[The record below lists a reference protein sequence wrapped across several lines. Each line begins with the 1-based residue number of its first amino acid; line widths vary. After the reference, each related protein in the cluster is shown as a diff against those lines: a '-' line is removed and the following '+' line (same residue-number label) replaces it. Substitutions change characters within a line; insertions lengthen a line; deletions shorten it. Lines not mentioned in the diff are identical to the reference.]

1 MVEERTQRHLAAIL
15 AADVAGYTRLMEQDE
30 TDTFARLKAHRKE
43 LFEPEIEKH
52 GGRVFK
58 LTGDGL
64 LAEFGSVVDAV
75 ECAVAVQRGMAERN
89 KDVADDRRIDV
100 RIGINLG
107 DVIVE
112 GEDRHGDGVNIT
124 ARLQELAEPGGIAV
138 SRTVVDHVKH
148 KLALRFESLG
158 EQRVKNITDPIAV
171 YRLAADRTARRLR
184 VPARLMRLGGRRV
197 SLAVAAAIL
206 LFIAGTGATS
216 WYLYSR
222 DRQPIHRLSIVVLP
236 FNNLSNDPE
245 QEYFA
250 DAITNNLTT
259 DLSRIEDSFV
269 IAPNTARTYKGRN
282 LEAKQ
287 IGHELNVR
295 YILDGSLRRTE
306 NQVRINAQLTD
317 TETGAAVWSDRF
329 DGDWT
334 KSMQLEDEITGR
346 LARRLD
352 LELTNEE
359 SRRAQSE
366 RPNDP
371 DAVDLAMRAWS
382 VLNQPYSRE
391 RLEQSRSLFE
401 QALHID
407 PGLSTALVGLSRTLA
422 TEVNYRWSAAPAEA
436 LARADD
442 LVSRVLSASPN
453 NAMAHFVKGEIL
465 RAGGKDFESA
475 IGEYEAAIAI
485 NPSLAPAYAQ
495 LGHAKIRAG
504 RAEEAFVPL
513 QTAIHLSPRD
523 PLLNIWYFIICHAYT
538 HLGRDDAAIEWC
550 RRSVAIGP
558 FWISYVDLASA
569 YAWTGRKDEAQA
581 AVAELLK
588 LMPNYTVDRWAH
600 EGWSSN
606 PVFLAQYQRIIEGLR
621 KAGLPE
627 K

>member
-206 LFIAGTGATS
+206 LLIAGTGATS

-513 QTAIHLSPRD
+513 QTAIRLSPRD

>member
-1 MVEERTQRHLAAIL
+1 
-15 AADVAGYTRLMEQDE
+15 MEQDE
-30 TDTFARLKAHRKE
+30 AGTFARLKAHRKE

-206 LFIAGTGATS
+206 LLIAGTGATS

-250 DAITNNLTT
+250 EAITNNLTS

-407 PGLSTALVGLSRTLA
+407 PLLSTALVGLSRTLA

-513 QTAIHLSPRD
+513 QTAIRLSPRD

>member
-15 AADVAGYTRLMEQDE
+15 AADVAGYTQLMEQDE

-206 LFIAGTGATS
+206 LLIAGAGATS

-346 LARRLD
+346 LARQLD

-407 PGLSTALVGLSRTLA
+407 PELSTALVGLSRTLA

-465 RAGGKDFESA
+465 RAGGKDFKSA

-600 EGWSSN
+600 EGWSSS

>member
-1 MVEERTQRHLAAIL
+1 MERRLVAIL
-15 AADVAGYTRLMEQDE
+15 AADVVGYSRLMERDE
-30 TDTFARLKAHRKE
+30 ADTFERLRAHRKE
-43 LFEPEIEKH
+43 LFEPEIARH
-52 GGRVFK
+52 HGRVFK
-58 LTGDGL
+58 VMGDGM

-171 YRLAADRTARRLR
+171 YRLAADRTARRPR
-184 VPARLMRLGGRRV
+184 FPARLMRLGGRRV

-206 LFIAGTGATS
+206 LLIAGTGATS

-222 DRQPIHRLSIVVLP
+222 DQQPIHRLSIVVLP
-236 FNNLSNDPE
+236 FKNLSNDPE

-287 IGHELNVR
+287 IGQELNVR

-513 QTAIHLSPRD
+513 QTAIRLSPRD
-523 PLLNIWYFIICHAYT
+523 PLLNIWYFIICHANT
-538 HLGRDDAAIEWC
+538 HLGRDDDAIEWC
-550 RRSVAIGP
+550 RQSVAIGP

>member
-206 LFIAGTGATS
+206 LLIAGTGATS

-352 LELTNEE
+352 LELTDEE

-523 PLLNIWYFIICHAYT
+523 PLLNIWYFIVCHAYT

>member
-1 MVEERTQRHLAAIL
+1 MERRLAAIL
-15 AADVAGYTRLMEQDE
+15 AADVVGYSRLMERDE
-30 TDTFARLKAHRKE
+30 ADTFERLRAHRKE
-43 LFEPEIEKH
+43 LFEPEIARH
-52 GGRVFK
+52 HGRVFK
-58 LTGDGL
+58 VMGDGM

-206 LFIAGTGATS
+206 LLIAGTGATS

-236 FNNLSNDPE
+236 FTNLSNDPE

-513 QTAIHLSPRD
+513 QTAIRLSPRD
-523 PLLNIWYFIICHAYT
+523 PLLNIWYFIICHANT
-538 HLGRDDAAIEWC
+538 HLGRDDDAIEWC
-550 RRSVAIGP
+550 RQSVAIGP

>member
-1 MVEERTQRHLAAIL
+1 MERRLAAIL
-15 AADVAGYTRLMEQDE
+15 AADVVGYSRLMEQDE
-30 TDTFARLKAHRKE
+30 AGTFERLRAHRKE
-43 LFEPEIEKH
+43 LFEPEIAKH
-52 GGRVFK
+52 QGRIFK
-58 LTGDGL
+58 LMGDGL
-64 LAEFGSVVDAV
+64 LAEFASVIDAV
-75 ECAVAVQRGMAERN
+75 ECAVALQRAMAERN
-89 KDVADDRRIDV
+89 LGLAQGRRIDV

-138 SRTVVDHVKH
+138 SRTGVDHVKH

-158 EQRVKNITDPIAV
+158 EQRVKNLTDPIAV

-184 VPARLMRLGGRRV
+184 VPARFMRLGGRRV
-197 SLAVAAAIL
+197 SLAVAVAIFL
-206 LFIAGTGATS
+206 LIAGTGATS

-250 DAITNNLTT
+250 DAITNDLTT

-346 LARRLD
+346 LAHRLD

-371 DAVDLAMRAWS
+371 DAVDLAMRGWS
-382 VLNQPYSRE
+382 VLNQPYSRQ

-401 QALHID
+401 QALHTD
-407 PGLSTALVGLSRTLA
+407 PGLSKALVGLSRTLA

-475 IGEYEAAIAI
+475 IREYEAAIAI

-495 LGHAKIRAG
+495 LGHAEIRAG

-513 QTAIHLSPRD
+513 QTAIRLSPRD
-523 PLLNIWYFIICHAYT
+523 PLLNIWYFIICHADT

>member
-171 YRLAADRTARRLR
+171 YRLAADRTARRPR
-184 VPARLMRLGGRRV
+184 FPARLMRLGGRRV

-206 LFIAGTGATS
+206 LLIAGTGATS

-222 DRQPIHRLSIVVLP
+222 DQQPIHRLSIVVLP
-236 FNNLSNDPE
+236 FKNLSNDPE

-287 IGHELNVR
+287 IGQELNVR

-513 QTAIHLSPRD
+513 KTAIRLSPRD
-523 PLLNIWYFIICHAYT
+523 PLLNIWYFIICHANT
-538 HLGRDDAAIEWC
+538 HLGRDDDAIEWC
-550 RRSVAIGP
+550 RQSVAIGP

>member
-206 LFIAGTGATS
+206 LLIAGTGATS

-236 FNNLSNDPE
+236 FTNLSNDPE

-504 RAEEAFVPL
+504 RAQGAFVPL
-513 QTAIHLSPRD
+513 QTAIRLSPRD

>member
-15 AADVAGYTRLMEQDE
+15 AADVAGYTQLMEQDE

-206 LFIAGTGATS
+206 LLIAGTGATS

-352 LELTNEE
+352 LELTKEE

>member
-1 MVEERTQRHLAAIL
+1 MERRLAAIL
-15 AADVAGYTRLMEQDE
+15 AADVVGYSRLMERDE
-30 TDTFARLKAHRKE
+30 ADTFERLRAHRKE
-43 LFEPEIEKH
+43 LFEPEIARYH
-52 GGRVFK
+52 GRVFK
-58 LTGDGL
+58 VMGDGM

-171 YRLAADRTARRLR
+171 YRLAADRTARRPR
-184 VPARLMRLGGRRV
+184 FPARLMRLGGRRV

-206 LFIAGTGATS
+206 LLIAGTGATS
-216 WYLYSR
+216 WYFYSR
-222 DRQPIHRLSIVVLP
+222 DQQPIHRLSIVVLP
-236 FNNLSNDPE
+236 FKNLSNDPE

-287 IGHELNVR
+287 IGQELNVR

-317 TETGAAVWSDRF
+317 TETGAAVWSERF

-513 QTAIHLSPRD
+513 QTAIRLSPRD
-523 PLLNIWYFIICHAYT
+523 PLLNIWYFIICHANT
-538 HLGRDDAAIEWC
+538 HLGRDDDAIEWC
-550 RRSVAIGP
+550 RQSVAIGP

>member
-206 LFIAGTGATS
+206 LLIAGTGATS

-465 RAGGKDFESA
+465 RAGGKDFEAA

>member
-197 SLAVAAAIL
+197 SLVVAAAIL
-206 LFIAGTGATS
+206 LLIAGTGATS

-371 DAVDLAMRAWS
+371 DAIDLAMRAWS

-442 LVSRVLSASPN
+442 IVSRVLSASPN

-465 RAGGKDFESA
+465 RAGGKDFDSA

-513 QTAIHLSPRD
+513 QTATNLSPRD

-600 EGWSSN
+600 EGWSSS

>member
-171 YRLAADRTARRLR
+171 YRLAADRTARRPR
-184 VPARLMRLGGRRV
+184 FPARLMRLGGRRV

-206 LFIAGTGATS
+206 LLIAGTGATS

-371 DAVDLAMRAWS
+371 NAVDLAMRAWS

-523 PLLNIWYFIICHAYT
+523 PLLNIWYFIICHANT
-538 HLGRDDAAIEWC
+538 HLGRDDDAIEWC
-550 RRSVAIGP
+550 RQSVAIGP

>member
-206 LFIAGTGATS
+206 LLIAGTGATS

-306 NQVRINAQLTD
+306 NQVRVNAQLTD
-317 TETGAAVWSDRF
+317 TETGATVWSDRF

-453 NAMAHFVKGEIL
+453 NAMAHFVKGEIF

-523 PLLNIWYFIICHAYT
+523 PLLNIWYFIICHANA

>member
-15 AADVAGYTRLMEQDE
+15 AADVAGYTQLMEQDE

-206 LFIAGTGATS
+206 LLIAGTGAAS

-222 DRQPIHRLSIVVLP
+222 DRQPMHRLSIVVLP

-465 RAGGKDFESA
+465 RAGGKDFEFA

-523 PLLNIWYFIICHAYT
+523 PLLNIWYFIICHANT

-550 RRSVAIGP
+550 RRSVATGP

>member
-43 LFEPEIEKH
+43 LFEPEIEKY

-206 LFIAGTGATS
+206 LLIAGTGATS

-222 DRQPIHRLSIVVLP
+222 DRQPIPRLSIVVLP
-236 FNNLSNDPE
+236 FKNLSNDPE

-250 DAITNNLTT
+250 DAITNGLTT

-407 PGLSTALVGLSRTLA
+407 PKLSKALVGLSRTLA

-513 QTAIHLSPRD
+513 QTAIRLSPRD

>member
-171 YRLAADRTARRLR
+171 YRLAADRTARRPR
-184 VPARLMRLGGRRV
+184 FPARLMRLGGRRV

-206 LFIAGTGATS
+206 LLIAGTGATS

-352 LELTNEE
+352 LELTKEE

>member
-197 SLAVAAAIL
+197 SLAVVAAIL
-206 LFIAGTGATS
+206 LLIAGTGATS

-306 NQVRINAQLTD
+306 NQVRVNAQLTD

>member
-171 YRLAADRTARRLR
+171 YRLAADRTARRPR
-184 VPARLMRLGGRRV
+184 FPARLMRLGGRRV

-206 LFIAGTGATS
+206 LLIAGTGATS

-259 DLSRIEDSFV
+259 DLSRIEGSFV

-306 NQVRINAQLTD
+306 NQVRVNAQLTD

-352 LELTNEE
+352 LELTKEE

>member
-75 ECAVAVQRGMAERN
+75 ECAVAVQRSMAERN

-107 DVIVE
+107 DVIVV

-206 LFIAGTGATS
+206 LLIAGTGATS

-259 DLSRIEDSFV
+259 DLSRIENSFV
-269 IAPNTARTYKGRN
+269 IAPNTARTYKGEKFESQADRP
-282 LEAKQ
+282 
-287 IGHELNVR
+287 
-295 YILDGSLRRTE
+295 RTE
-306 NQVRINAQLTD
+306 
-317 TETGAAVWSDRF
+317 
-329 DGDWT
+329 
-334 KSMQLEDEITGR
+334 
-346 LARRLD
+346 
-352 LELTNEE
+352 
-359 SRRAQSE
+359 
-366 RPNDP
+366 
-371 DAVDLAMRAWS
+371 
-382 VLNQPYSRE
+382 
-391 RLEQSRSLFE
+391 
-401 QALHID
+401 
-407 PGLSTALVGLSRTLA
+407 RTLHL
-422 TEVNYRWSAAPAEA
+422 RWQSA
-436 LARADD
+436 
-442 LVSRVLSASPN
+442 PN
-453 NAMAHFVKGEIL
+453 GEP
-465 RAGGKDFESA
+465 G
-475 IGEYEAAIAI
+475 
-485 NPSLAPAYAQ
+485 PHQ
-495 LGHAKIRAG
+495 
-504 RAEEAFVPL
+504 
-513 QTAIHLSPRD
+513 
-523 PLLNIWYFIICHAYT
+523 
-538 HLGRDDAAIEWC
+538 
-550 RRSVAIGP
+550 RSV
-558 FWISYVDLASA
+558 
-569 YAWTGRKDEAQA
+569 
-581 AVAELLK
+581 
-588 LMPNYTVDRWAH
+588 DR
-600 EGWSSN
+600 
-606 PVFLAQYQRIIEGLR
+606 Y
-621 KAGLPE
+621 
-627 K
+627 

>member
-1 MVEERTQRHLAAIL
+1 MERRLAAIL
-15 AADVAGYTRLMEQDE
+15 AADVVGYSRLMEQDE
-30 TDTFARLKAHRKE
+30 AGTFERLRAHRKE
-43 LFEPEIEKH
+43 LFEPEIAKH
-52 GGRVFK
+52 QGRIFK
-58 LTGDGL
+58 LMGDGL
-64 LAEFGSVVDAV
+64 LAEFASVIDAV
-75 ECAVAVQRGMAERN
+75 ECAVALQRAMAERN
-89 KDVADDRRIDV
+89 LGLAEGRRIDV

-138 SRTVVDHVKH
+138 SRTVVDNVKH

-158 EQRVKNITDPIAV
+158 EQRVKNLTDPIAV

-184 VPARLMRLGGRRV
+184 VPARFMRLGGRRV
-197 SLAVAAAIL
+197 SLAVAAAIFL
-206 LFIAGTGATS
+206 LIAGTGATS

-250 DAITNNLTT
+250 DAITNDLTT

-371 DAVDLAMRAWS
+371 DAVDLAMRGWS

-407 PGLSTALVGLSRTLA
+407 PGLSKALVGLSRTLA

-475 IGEYEAAIAI
+475 IREYEAAIAI

-495 LGHAKIRAG
+495 LGHAEIRAG

-513 QTAIHLSPRD
+513 QTAIRLSPRD
-523 PLLNIWYFIICHAYT
+523 PLLNIWYFIICHADT

>member
-1 MVEERTQRHLAAIL
+1 
-15 AADVAGYTRLMEQDE
+15 
-30 TDTFARLKAHRKE
+30 
-43 LFEPEIEKH
+43 
-52 GGRVFK
+52 
-58 LTGDGL
+58 
-64 LAEFGSVVDAV
+64 
-75 ECAVAVQRGMAERN
+75 
-89 KDVADDRRIDV
+89 
-100 RIGINLG
+100 
-107 DVIVE
+107 
-112 GEDRHGDGVNIT
+112 
-124 ARLQELAEPGGIAV
+124 
-138 SRTVVDHVKH
+138 
-148 KLALRFESLG
+148 
-158 EQRVKNITDPIAV
+158 
-171 YRLAADRTARRLR
+171 
-184 VPARLMRLGGRRV
+184 
-197 SLAVAAAIL
+197 
-206 LFIAGTGATS
+206 
-216 WYLYSR
+216 
-222 DRQPIHRLSIVVLP
+222 
-236 FNNLSNDPE
+236 
-245 QEYFA
+245 
-250 DAITNNLTT
+250 
-259 DLSRIEDSFV
+259 
-269 IAPNTARTYKGRN
+269 
-282 LEAKQ
+282 
-287 IGHELNVR
+287 
-295 YILDGSLRRTE
+295 
-306 NQVRINAQLTD
+306 
-317 TETGAAVWSDRF
+317 VWSERF

-453 NAMAHFVKGEIL
+453 NAMVHFVKGEIL

-513 QTAIHLSPRD
+513 QTAIRLSPRD
-523 PLLNIWYFIICHAYT
+523 PLLNIWYFIICHANT
-538 HLGRDDAAIEWC
+538 HLGRDDDAIEWC
-550 RRSVAIGP
+550 RQSVAIGP

>member
-1 MVEERTQRHLAAIL
+1 MERRLAAIL
-15 AADVAGYTRLMEQDE
+15 AADVVGYSRLMEQDE
-30 TDTFARLKAHRKE
+30 AGTFERLRAHRKE
-43 LFEPEIEKH
+43 LFEPEIAKH
-52 GGRVFK
+52 QGRIFK
-58 LTGDGL
+58 LMGDGL
-64 LAEFGSVVDAV
+64 LAEFASVIDAV
-75 ECAVAVQRGMAERN
+75 ECAVALQRAMAERN
-89 KDVADDRRIDV
+89 LGLAEGRRIDV

-158 EQRVKNITDPIAV
+158 EQRVKNLTDPIAV

-184 VPARLMRLGGRRV
+184 VPARFMRLGGRRV
-197 SLAVAAAIL
+197 SLAVAVAIFL
-206 LFIAGTGATS
+206 LIAGTGATS

-250 DAITNNLTT
+250 DAITNDLTT

-371 DAVDLAMRAWS
+371 DAVDLAMRGWS

-407 PGLSTALVGLSRTLA
+407 PGLSKALVGLSRTLA

-475 IGEYEAAIAI
+475 IREYEAAIAI

-495 LGHAKIRAG
+495 LGHAEIRAG

-513 QTAIHLSPRD
+513 QTAIRLSPRD
-523 PLLNIWYFIICHAYT
+523 PLLNIWYFIICHADT

>member
-148 KLALRFESLG
+148 KLALQFESLG

-206 LFIAGTGATS
+206 LLIAGTGATS

>member
-206 LFIAGTGATS
+206 LLIAGTGATS

-236 FNNLSNDPE
+236 FTNLSNDPE

-523 PLLNIWYFIICHAYT
+523 PLLNIWYFIVCHAYT